1 MGDGHHHVLF
11 IDQFLYHDG
20 MIPLNY
26 LGPSFIS
33 VSVTDFLRL
42 FTDDADDPF
51 RCCKNVLI
59 IRNGLTHCF
68 MFVTDFFLFQ
78 SG

>member
-11 IDQFLYHDG
+11 IDQFLDHDG
-20 MIPLNY
+20 MIPLND

-33 VSVTDFLRL
+33 ISVTDFLRL
-42 FTDDADDPF
+42 FTDDTDDPF

-59 IRNGLTHCF
+59 IRNGLTHRF